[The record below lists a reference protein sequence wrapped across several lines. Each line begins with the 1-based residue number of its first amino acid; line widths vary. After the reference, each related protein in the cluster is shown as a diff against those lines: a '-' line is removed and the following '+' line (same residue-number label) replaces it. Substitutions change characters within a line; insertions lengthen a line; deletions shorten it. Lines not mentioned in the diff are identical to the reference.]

1 MNNIFYSQIEV
12 FFIFYLRRT
21 GLAIRRTGLAMV
33 NTVPAVG
40 DGHLVH
46 GFCEGHLCSC
56 NFFYAQFGA
65 GGNYHRLNT

>member
-21 GLAIRRTGLAMV
+21 GVAMV
-33 NTVPAVG
+33 DTVPAVG